1 VTARRTVFELST
13 VTKVV
18 PPLCLIL
25 GLIAFVAG
33 FALLAVE
40 RPQPSIELHQ
50 ARVQGDEEYRE
61 LLEDELQQRRLWR
74 NVLIGAL
81 FTCGV
86 LFAAAGFLA
95 MQPARPPHDARL
107 RVGTSDRQEHGSGGG
122 TPVE

>member
-1 VTARRTVFELST
+1 VTARRTVSELFI

-40 RPQPSIELHQ
+40 PPQPGIELHQ

-61 LLEDELQQRRLWR
+61 LLEDELRQHRLWR

-86 LFAAAGFLA
+86 LFTVVGFLA
-95 MQPARPPHDARL
+95 MQPARTPPDARL
-107 RVGTSDRQEHGSGGG
+107 RAGRSDRQAHGSGGG